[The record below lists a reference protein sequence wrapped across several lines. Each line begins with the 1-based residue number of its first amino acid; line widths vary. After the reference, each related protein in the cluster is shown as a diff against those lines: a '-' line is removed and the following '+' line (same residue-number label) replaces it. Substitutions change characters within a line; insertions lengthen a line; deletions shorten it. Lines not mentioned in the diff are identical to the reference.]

1 MQFSSRTAPHPVH
14 VEVPEDS
21 SLSMSVDLHSLQTS
35 SCCLGLDFLN
45 GREGMEEE
53 EEEEEEDDEDE
64 DAEGIPIPI
73 MIRACCGC
81 EMWAVCTKNG

>member
-1 MQFSSRTAPHPVH
+1 
-14 VEVPEDS
+14 
-21 SLSMSVDLHSLQTS
+21 
-35 SCCLGLDFLN
+35 LGLDFLN

-53 EEEEEEDDEDE
+53 EEEEEEDEDE

-81 EMWAVCTKNG
+81 ERWAVCTKNG

>member
-1 MQFSSRTAPHPVH
+1 
-14 VEVPEDS
+14 
-21 SLSMSVDLHSLQTS
+21 
-35 SCCLGLDFLN
+35 LGLDFLN

-53 EEEEEEDDEDE
+53 EEEEEEDEDE